1 MTPAL
6 YRLFAGMINYFSGDP
21 KRIQHFTK
29 VHAYTQLIGFGEGLS
44 EEDMFILESAAM
56 VHDIGIKPA
65 ERLYG
70 YNNGKLQEK
79 LGPPE
84 ARGFL
89 ERLGYEF
96 DKIDRICYLVSKHHS
111 YHDITDKLLQILI
124 EADFLVNLYEDEA
137 SPEAISSAYRKVFK
151 TAAGKA
157 LFTDMYG
164 EQAE

>member
-1 MTPAL
+1 MKPSL
-6 YRLFAGMINYFSGDP
+6 NRLFAGMINYFSGDP

-29 VHAYTQLIGFGEGLS
+29 VHAYAQLIGFQEGLT
-44 EEDMFILESAAM
+44 EEEMYILESAAM

-70 YNNGKLQEK
+70 YNNGKLQEE

-96 DKIDRICYLVSKHHS
+96 DKIDRICYLISKHHT
-111 YHDITDKLLQILI
+111 YRDINDKDLQILI

-137 SPEAISSAYRKVFK
+137 SPEAIASAYHKVFK

-157 LFTDMYG
+157 LLTEMYG
-164 EQAE
+164 EQPE